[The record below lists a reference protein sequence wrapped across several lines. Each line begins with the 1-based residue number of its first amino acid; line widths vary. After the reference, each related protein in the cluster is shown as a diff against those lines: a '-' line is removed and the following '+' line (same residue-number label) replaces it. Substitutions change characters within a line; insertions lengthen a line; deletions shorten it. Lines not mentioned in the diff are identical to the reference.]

1 MIIQLCKLKT
11 IELYTLNRP
20 TLQYINHISRKSQ
33 RRKRQILEP
42 QRVRQSTL

>member
-33 RRKRQILEP
+33 REEEEANLRATEG
-42 QRVRQSTL
+42 